1 MSLKQIPTVFAES
14 GTLGIPRVNIQTTCR
29 KPMVSIGKCSGAQL
43 SPPPLAQC
51 CSSKSSLRAVAGD
64 VTEAVWGASSLGA
77 LLKAKRPDMEVIPS
91 PQLRCGSWRNWM
103 GRFVCIQ
110 DWGILPGIH
119 GIPDWLWWVDLT
131 KGPDV
136 QMHFCPEGFAFI
148 FGLKIWNEGLEV
160 IVFVA
165 GRPFK
170 L

>member
-43 SPPPLAQC
+43 SPPRWHSVAPPRAP
-51 CSSKSSLRAVAGD
+51 SAPLRATSRRPFGAP
-64 VTEAVWGASSLGA
+64 AAWGPCWKRSDRTWKWSLH
-77 LLKAKRPDMEVIPS
+77 R
-91 PQLRCGSWRNWM
+91 SWGVDPGENWM